1 MYVFNYF
8 ALGVLLIIVQVYCQI
23 QSEFKKKGKDIFIV
37 VSHIDYFHHIL
48 NSNAFVAN
56 FVSNSIFPFHF

>member
-23 QSEFKKKGKDIFIV
+23 QSEFKKKGKDISYQIQIFPSIFSV
-37 VSHIDYFHHIL
+37 PSHIW
-48 NSNAFVAN
+48 
-56 FVSNSIFPFHF
+56 